1 MIRKLAYIDSFTSGI
16 AKHFASFGKFPPK
29 QPIAAMS

>member
-16 AKHFASFGKFPPK
+16 AAHFGTFGRFPPK

>member
-16 AKHFASFGKFPPK
+16 ARHLMSFGRYPPK
-29 QPIAAMS
+29 HQIAAMS

>member
-16 AKHFASFGKFPPK
+16 RDHLVTFGRYPPK
-29 QPIAAMS
+29 QPIAAMQ